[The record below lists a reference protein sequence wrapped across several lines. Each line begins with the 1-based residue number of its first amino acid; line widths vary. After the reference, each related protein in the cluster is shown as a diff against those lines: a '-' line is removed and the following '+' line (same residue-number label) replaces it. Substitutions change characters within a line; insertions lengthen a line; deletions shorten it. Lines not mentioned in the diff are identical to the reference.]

1 MTAAESGPEPGERRA
16 GRAAR
21 PGPRAGR
28 GLAVRDPGA
37 LIFAADMYAVQLDQL
52 AALTGDARARRRRR
66 RPSGARSGYA
76 QTARLSP
83 LAQDWLWVTRQGLA
97 ACGLA
102 YSPARPA
109 LSRLAHIRAV
119 TAVRLSLEGTSG
131 YLVAAA
137 YWRCERRIRAR
148 HGVGLRQHLPDAE
161 VHWPDAA
168 PVAWVEAS
176 AGAVEARSSRPRQRR
191 GQPPRSCGRSSR
203 RTGDYGCLAA
213 DAAVPGPPGTAR
225 PRAVPQC
232 APPPRARHGAARA
245 GLARPRSPH
254 ASRFATCRRA
264 LRLSRAPLPRR
275 HPLSPRRHPL
285 SPAAIRSPPPPSALL
300 RRHPL
305 SSAAIRSPRRP
316 AEHIPRFGQIVSV
329 FNAFCPPKVGKRACL
344 AAQSRR
350 RQSPTA
356 RKAAPGTGCR

>member
-1 MTAAESGPEPGERRA
+1 MTAAEGGAEPGERRP

-52 AALTGDARARRRRR
+52 AALTGDARA
-66 RPSGARSGYA
+66 ARAAAARWRELGYA

-83 LAQDWLWVTRQGLA
+83 GPDWLWVTRQGLA

-119 TAVRLSLEGTSG
+119 TAVRLSLEETSG
-131 YLVAAA
+131 YLIAGA

-168 PVAWVEAS
+168 PVAW
-176 AGAVEARSSRPRQRR
+176 AGECWAVEAELSPKTAPRTAAIMREIL
-191 GQPPRSCGRSSR
+191 G

-213 DAAVPGPPGTAR
+213 DAAVPGR
-225 PRAVPQC
+225 Q
-232 APPPRARHGAARA
+232 ARHARV
-245 GLARPRSPH
+245 LYL
-254 ASRFATCRRA
+254 C
-264 LRLSRAPLPRR
+264 
-275 HPLSPRRHPL
+275 
-285 SPAAIRSPPPPSALL
+285 SPAALGTVL
-300 RRHPL
+300 RARDTLGP
-305 SSAAIRSPRRP
+305 
-316 AEHIPRFGQIVSV
+316 
-329 FNAFCPPKVGKRACL
+329 L
-344 AAQSRR
+344 AARVEVRDLPSGA
-350 RQSPTA
+350 SLE
-356 RKAAPGTGCR
+356 